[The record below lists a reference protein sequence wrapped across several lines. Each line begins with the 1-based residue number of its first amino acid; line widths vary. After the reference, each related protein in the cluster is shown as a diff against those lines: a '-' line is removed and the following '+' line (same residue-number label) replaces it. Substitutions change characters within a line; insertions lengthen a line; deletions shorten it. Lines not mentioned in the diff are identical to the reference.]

1 MSPGKCLFDLDYDY
15 DLDYDL
21 DYDYD
26 YDLDLD
32 YGLMGVGND
41 LINVLRFTY
50 IKKLT
55 KNVERERDLQSHPGG
70 VCG

>member
-1 MSPGKCLFDLDYDY
+1 MSPGKCLFDYDLNYDYDY
-15 DLDYDL
+15 DLDY
-21 DYDYD
+21 
-26 YDLDLD
+26 DLD

-55 KNVERERDLQSHPGG
+55 KKCRERKRFTKSPWWVL
-70 VCG
+70 